1 MNRVLVIDNDQGMAL
16 ALSINLRA
24 RRYDVRSARTGR
36 DGLMLAGG
44 FHPDC
49 VVLDPD
55 LPDMN
60 GLDVVAGLRGWSSV
74 PILVTSHRAAEQDA
88 VAALDA
94 GSDDYLRKPFGTGEL
109 FARLR
114 ALLRRSS
121 RPEEFATV
129 VTDDFTVD
137 LAARRVTTVAGD
149 VGLTP
154 TEWRLVELL
163 VRNSEKIVSQRT
175 LLREVWGI
183 EYEAETHYLR
193 VYLAHIRR
201 KLEPNPREPR
211 YFLTHRGMGLRFDW
225 EPVGAMAS

>member
-1 MNRVLVIDNDQGMAL
+1 VI
-16 ALSINLRA
+16 
-24 RRYDVRSARTGR
+24 
-36 DGLMLAGG
+36 
-44 FHPDC
+44 
-49 VVLDPD
+49 LDPD
-55 LPDMN
+55 LPDMD

-74 PILVTSHRAAEQDA
+74 PIIVTSHRVGEHAA

-94 GSDDYLRKPFGTGEL
+94 GSDDYIRKPFGTGEL

-114 ALLRRSS
+114 ALLRRSW
-121 RPEEFATV
+121 RPEECATV

-137 LAARRVTTVAGD
+137 LSARRVTTAAGD

-163 VRNSEKIVSQRT
+163 VRNPGKVVSRRT

-183 EYEAETHYLR
+183 EYEAETNYLR
-193 VYLAHIRR
+193 VYLAQIRR

-211 YFLTHRGMGLRFDW
+211 YFLTHHGLGLRFDNQYS
-225 EPVGAMAS
+225 EAMVS